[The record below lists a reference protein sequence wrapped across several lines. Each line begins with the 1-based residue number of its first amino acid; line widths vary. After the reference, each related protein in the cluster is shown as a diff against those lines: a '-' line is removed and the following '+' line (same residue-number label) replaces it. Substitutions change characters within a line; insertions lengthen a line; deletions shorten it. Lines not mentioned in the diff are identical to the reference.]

1 MNNNHELLV
10 DSLLKKIYDEFPNN
24 NIITKKSLT
33 DIFINVNLNDKNKIK
48 ILYKKI
54 IEKLRVYNSSDN
66 NSSNNLS
73 NNLSNNCNTSL
84 KVSDTLNKSF
94 ENLPK
99 PVEIS
104 NQINKD
110 IDIAPKKMDDN
121 LETKKIIL
129 NINSKYRD
137 QEKYPNPF
145 NFSINFNIDNANEN
159 EVRFNLNNIQSFEI
173 KNIIVKDSDKLGDFI
188 FLEIDEINSELVSN
202 NKILKDAYCL
212 LYDYKKINNFRYYS
226 VNRKTNFDVSKA
238 FNKLS
243 FCLKN
248 SKGEKIVDD
257 ENNIEI
263 IIEIFKLSINFFNN
277 FTEYQIKDKI

>member
-73 NNLSNNCNTSL
+73 NNLSNNCNASL

-173 KNIIVKDSDKLGDFI
+173 KNIIVKDSNKLGDFI

-248 SKGEKIVDD
+248 SEGEKIVDD